1 MGAKS
6 RAGSTPVLGR
16 FGSGA
21 ASSAGL
27 EHLVYTERVTGSN
40 PVPPIECLELD
51 IEKDPEEQLKDVIIY
66 RIDSSNI
73 TKVIR

>member
-6 RAGSTPVLGR
+6 RAGSTPVLGM
-16 FGSGA
+16 FWA
-21 ASSAGL
+21 TSSAGL

-40 PVPPIECLELD
+40 PVSPIECLELD